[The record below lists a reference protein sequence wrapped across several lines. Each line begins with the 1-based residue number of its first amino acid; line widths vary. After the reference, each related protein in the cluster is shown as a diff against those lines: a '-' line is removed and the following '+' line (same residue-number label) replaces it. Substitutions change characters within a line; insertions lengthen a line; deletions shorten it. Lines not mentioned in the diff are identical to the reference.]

1 MGIFNTSE
9 AAALTKEEMEKLK
22 VAGAGSDIKA
32 KLESCGATGG
42 EVCAAVIIA
51 VEGGKIKG
59 SKWTL
64 VGNLG
69 GKWTCPPTGW
79 TGREEWWSLWISLT

>member
-1 MGIFNTSE
+1 MGIFDTSE

-42 EVCAAVIIA
+42 EVC
-51 VEGGKIKG
+51 G
-59 SKWTL
+59 L
-64 VGNLG
+64 LQ
-69 GKWTCPPTGW
+69 
-79 TGREEWWSLWISLT
+79 R